1 MNSFM
6 IDTDG
11 YTKINKKL
19 LNLKEIWN
27 EHK

>member
-6 IDTDG
+6 IDTDR
-11 YTKINKKL
+11 YAKINKNL